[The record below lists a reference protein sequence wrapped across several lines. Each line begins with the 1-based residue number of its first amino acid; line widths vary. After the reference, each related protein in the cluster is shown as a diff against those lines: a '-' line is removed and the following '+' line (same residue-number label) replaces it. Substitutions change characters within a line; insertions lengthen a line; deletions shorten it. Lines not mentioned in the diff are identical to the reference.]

1 MDLMF
6 SAVVLENKIYTTHN
20 FFHSFQIIFLLM
32 GIGSLFEQGCFVPV
46 EIGSGEDEDDYDDD
60 KQILFRKSH
69 LSL

>member
-6 SAVVLENKIYTTHN
+6 SAVVLENKIYTTPN
-20 FFHSFQIIFLLM
+20 FFHSFQIIFLLR
-32 GIGSLFEQGCFVPV
+32 GIGSSFEQGCFVPV

-60 KQILFRKSH
+60 KQMLFRKSH